1 MFMHYVRSNGPAAG
15 VYFDKEKNEVN
26 ESEILNALRNE
37 SRTGERTL
45 TNRYLDGMLLSNNDT

>member
-37 SRTGERTL
+37 SRTGEKTL
-45 TNRYLDGMLLSNNDT
+45 TNRYLMVCY